1 MTLLKKLDHSTGI
14 ATSDLAAKK
23 DFIAL
28 KAEIDKVDINK
39 LFNVPTRVNDLQI
52 KVDDLGVDKLKNVP
66 VVIN

>member
-1 MTLLKKLDHSTGI
+1 MTLLKTLDHSTGI

-23 DFIAL
+23 YFIAL

-39 LFNVPTRVNDLQI
+39 LFNVPTRVNDLQT